1 MTREEYEKLYDTEPD
16 SIDFTDVDVIEWLDN
31 IVEAFKRLNECRYD
45 LYYGKLDRKKGEY
58 EKHIELCSNDNPRLH
73 VFDGIDTLA
82 EIVGC
87 ELKRFDLDDG
97 EYPYEYYF
105 TYKDVYVFQLD
116 AKPLEGGGR
125 K

>member
-45 LYYGKLDRKKGEY
+45 LYYGKLDREKGEY

-87 ELKRFDLDDG
+87 ELKQFNRDEED
-97 EYPYEYYF
+97 YPYEYYF
-105 TYKDVYVFQLD
+105 TYKNVHVFQLNT
-116 AKPLEGGGR
+116 KPLEGGGR